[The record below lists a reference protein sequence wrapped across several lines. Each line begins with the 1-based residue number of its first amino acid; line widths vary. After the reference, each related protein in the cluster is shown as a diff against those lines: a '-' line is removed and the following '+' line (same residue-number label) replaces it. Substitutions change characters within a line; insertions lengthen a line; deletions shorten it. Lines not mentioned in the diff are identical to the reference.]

1 MMGHLFFYSRNTQ
14 YHFSITLFQKKNDTK
29 FKIYGKIKSHIS
41 FQSTKDG
48 KRRLTNAGHYATIKV
63 FRTVI
68 FQREQVLN

>member
-1 MMGHLFFYSRNTQ
+1 MMGLSVFYSRNTQ
-14 YHFSITLFQKKNDTK
+14 YSFSITLFQKKNDTK

-41 FQSTKDG
+41 FQKAKDM
-48 KRRLTNAGHYATIKV
+48 KRRLKNEGHYATIKV